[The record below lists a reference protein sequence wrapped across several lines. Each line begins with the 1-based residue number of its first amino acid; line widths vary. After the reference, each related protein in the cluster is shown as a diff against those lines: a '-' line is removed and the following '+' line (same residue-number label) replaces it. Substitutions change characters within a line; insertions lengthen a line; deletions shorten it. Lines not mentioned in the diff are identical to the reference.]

1 MRKITAIIAA
11 FAMMLCFA
19 GCQGKNA
26 PAPDSTEQTAAED
39 AAREQTAAPGDTQPS
54 GTEIRA
60 DVMTREG
67 ERLGQIGGDSICTAA
82 DAGIFYSVF
91 VPENGRYTAEAQ
103 YRFFRRADQK
113 DVLLGTLEDQCY
125 EAFYTRTEL
134 DGILYALAVTGDPRD
149 DRADTLWLLAMDPA
163 AETMT
168 KYAVTEDG
176 FPYTAMSA
184 ANGKLLIMNH
194 EVNGTKCDKVYE
206 FDPAEGTVREVLVFA
221 EETDSLRSVH
231 ADQEGFYLLRLKVEN
246 GSPKGLWLD
255 RYDWAYQKLSEQSLN
270 EWMVPAALNIRG
282 VTGETDAMNEF
293 GMMVSGFAVAEGR
306 YLFYENFGLVRLC
319 IDLESGKALF
329 AQDDV
334 YSMLRGGQGFH
345 RIGFRGEETAK
356 PEILTLR
363 DGKLEQLP
371 FTPPDQRT
379 QIQMISRSPGGTWL
393 LRAADGTAAAQET
406 DALVLWT
413 E

>member
-1 MRKITAIIAA
+1 MKRIIAIIAA
-11 FAMMLCFA
+11 FAILLCFS
-19 GCQGKNA
+19 GCQGKNV
-26 PAPDSTEQTAAED
+26 PVPDSTEQKTTED
-39 AAREQTAAPGDTQPS
+39 AARELTADQEDTQPS
-54 GTEIRA
+54 KTEIRA

-91 VPENGRYTAEAQ
+91 VPENGRYTAAAQ

-134 DGILYALAVTGDPRD
+134 NGIIYALAVTGDPRD
-149 DRADTLWLLAMDPA
+149 DQADTLWLLAMDPA

-168 KYAVTEDG
+168 KCAVTEDG

-194 EVNGTKCDKVYE
+194 EVNRTKCDKVYE
-206 FDPAEGTVREVLVFA
+206 FDPAVGTVREVLMFA
-221 EETDSLRSVH
+221 EETDSLRSIC
-231 ADQEGFYLLRLKVEN
+231 ADRDGFYLLRLKVEN
-246 GSPKGLWLD
+246 GSPRGLWLD
-255 RYDWAYQKLSEQSLN
+255 RYDWTYQKVSEQSLN

-334 YSMLRGGQGFH
+334 YSMLRGARGFH
-345 RIGFRGEETAK
+345 RIGFRGEETA
-356 PEILTLR
+356 ESEMLTLQ
-363 DGKLEQLP
+363 DGKLEKMP
-371 FTPPDQRT
+371 FAPTDQRT
-379 QIQMISRSPGGTWL
+379 QIQMISHSPGGIWL
-393 LRAADGTAAAQET
+393 LRAVDSNAAAPET
-406 DALVLWT
+406 DALILWT